1 MFFLDG
7 ALCYASHTH
16 THTHTHTHIRT
27 GVGLYALHG
36 LLSCGQFETNTITS
50 IAA

>member
-7 ALCYASHTH
+7 ALCYAS
-16 THTHTHTHIRT
+16 HTHTHIRT